1 MMTATDHSGFPD
13 GLATLQLLAVS
24 SVVFAHPSLGSAE
37 PGAGLSFARRRRGP
51 DHKSARSDTMTKRL
65 CIRLAMGALG
75 AAVAVAT
82 AAVPGRAEDKVIK
95 IGALLPISGPG
106 SYFGVQDKQGIEL
119 ALELINKTGVN
130 GYKLDVK
137 YEDSACGPLPA
148 TQAAKRLL
156 EQYKPDVI
164 LGEECS
170 DATLAIM
177 PVVEE
182 AKVPLINAGSSAIK
196 ITEPGNPW
204 TFRIFPNEVM
214 QGVDIANNA
223 YKKLNARTAVLLH
236 ENTNA
241 GIGNANVFNEAFTKL
256 GGKVL
261 ADIGFGRDVNDFTAI
276 ATRIAGLGAVDVI
289 PTYTLEGQGLK
300 ITQALMQAGVT
311 KGGDGKAIQVGT
323 IWLPFGFEQKAGKAA
338 LGYVRA
344 VQFDPLDQRPVVRDF
359 IAAFKAKYNQSPTHL
374 HAHSYDQIALVADV
388 VKRGGTDA
396 QSIRDGLAATKNFS
410 GVTGSVAFDQTNQ
423 NTSMD
428 TIHYMETLPD
438 LTWKPLGWN

>member
-1 MMTATDHSGFPD
+1 MTLPLRSRAVVA
-13 GLATLQLLAVS
+13 LA
-24 SVVFAHPSLGSAE
+24 
-37 PGAGLSFARRRRGP
+37 AGLIATFMVAGARA
-51 DHKSARSDTMTKRL
+51 D
-65 CIRLAMGALG
+65 
-75 AAVAVAT
+75 
-82 AAVPGRAEDKVIK
+82 DKVIK

-119 ALELINKTGVN
+119 ALEQLNKAGVN
-130 GYKLDVK
+130 GHKFEVK

-148 TQAAKRLL
+148 TQAAKRLID
-156 EQYKPDVI
+156 QYKPDVA

-177 PVVEE
+177 PIMEQ

-204 TFRIFPNEVM
+204 TFRIFPDEVM
-214 QGVDIANNA
+214 QGNNIAANA
-223 YKKLNARTAVLLH
+223 YNKLNARTAVLLH

-241 GIGNANVFNEAFTKL
+241 GIGNAKVFADAFTKL
-256 GGKVL
+256 GGKIL

-276 ATRIAGLGAVDVI
+276 ATRIAGLGQVDVI

-311 KGGDGKAIQVGT
+311 KGGDGHAIQLGT

-338 LGYVRA
+338 VGYVRA
-344 VQFDPLDQRPVVRDF
+344 VQFDPLDKRPLVSDF

-374 HAHSYDQIALVADV
+374 NAHAYDQIMLIADT
-388 VKRGGTDA
+388 VKRGATNA
-396 QSIRDGLAATKNFS
+396 QSIRDTLAKTKDLPA
-410 GVTGSVAFDQTNQ
+410 VTGTITFDAHNQ

-438 LTWKPLGWN
+438 LSWKALGWN